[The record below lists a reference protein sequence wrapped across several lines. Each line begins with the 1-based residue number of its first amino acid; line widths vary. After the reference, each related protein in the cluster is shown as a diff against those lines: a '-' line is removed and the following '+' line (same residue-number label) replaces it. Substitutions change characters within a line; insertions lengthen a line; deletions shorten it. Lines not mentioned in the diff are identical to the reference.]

1 MPRIAVRLENDP
13 QLSAGDYLE
22 LTSLAEQRNYEM
34 VWVPEGAGRDSL
46 TQCTFLAAHSNS
58 IKLATGILPIYY
70 RTPMLTAMSAAGLG
84 ALSGGRFILG
94 LGVGHRPSVEGTH
107 GINFR
112 RPLTRMR
119 ETITLVRKLLD
130 GERVSHAGKVFN
142 VGSATLGDAAPA
154 QRVPIYVAA
163 LGPQML
169 ELTGELADGVL
180 LNWTASNYLERAI
193 HHLHEGARKAG
204 RDPSEVDVAGYVRVA
219 VYDERDGDKDGDG
232 DRDAHGNDARSSL
245 REQIARYASNPFYHN
260 FFRGMG
266 FGEDMAAAAEAMQRG
281 NMEEAARA
289 ISQEMQDQ
297 VAVVGNRDECRAE
310 IDRRRNLGLSLPV
323 VAPFTV
329 DEARESYRRV
339 IEAFEG

>member
-13 QLSAGDYLE
+13 QLSTGDYIE
-22 LTSLAEQRNYEM
+22 LATLAEKRRYEM

-46 TQCTFLAAHSNS
+46 TQCTFLAAHTDS

-84 ALSGGRFILG
+84 TLSQGRFILG
-94 LGVGHRPSVEGTH
+94 LGVGHRPSVEGVH
-107 GINFR
+107 GIQFS

-119 ETITLVRKLLD
+119 ETITLVRGLLD
-130 GERVSHAGKVFN
+130 GEQVSQAGQVFN
-142 VGSATLGDAAPA
+142 VGNATLGAAAPS

-169 ELTGELADGVL
+169 ELTGELADGAL
-180 LNWTASNYLERAI
+180 LNWTAANYLEQAI
-193 HHLHEGARKAG
+193 HHLHEGAKKAG

-219 VYDERDGDKDGDG
+219 VSDEGDG
-232 DRDAHGNDARSSL
+232 NGDGARASL
-245 REQIARYASNPFYHN
+245 REQIARYASNPFYCN

-266 FGEDMAAAAEAMQRG
+266 FGEEMAAAEEAMQRG
-281 NMEEAARA
+281 DMAATAGA
-289 ISQEMQDQ
+289 ISREMQDQ
-297 VAVVGNRDECRAE
+297 VAVVGTAEECRAE
-310 IDRRRNLGLSLPV
+310 IEKRRSLGLALPV

-329 DEARESYRRV
+329 DEAKQSYARV

>member
-13 QLSAGDYLE
+13 QLATDDFVE
-22 LTSLAEQRNYEM
+22 LASLAQSRNYEM

-46 TQCTFLAAHSNS
+46 TQLTFLAARTDT

-84 ALSGGRFILG
+84 TLSQGRFILG

-107 GINFR
+107 GIHFR

-119 ETITLVRKLLD
+119 ETITLVRRLLD
-130 GERVSHAGKVFN
+130 GERVAHAGKVFN
-142 VGSATLGDAAPA
+142 VGNASLGSAAPE

-180 LNWTASNYLERAI
+180 LNWTASNYLDRAI
-193 HHLHEGARKAG
+193 SHLHRGANKAG
-204 RDPSEVDVAGYVRVA
+204 RDPAEIDVAGYVRVA
-219 VYDERDGDKDGDG
+219 VSDNLEE
-232 DRDAHGNDARSSL
+232 ARASL
-245 REQIARYASNPFYHN
+245 QGQIARYASNPFYHN

-266 FGEDMAAAAEAMQRG
+266 FGEEMAAAEEAMQRG
-281 NMEEAARA
+281 DIEEAAQS

-297 VAVVGNRDECRAE
+297 VAVVGSPDECRLE
-310 IDRRRNLGLSLPV
+310 IEKRRSLGLNLPV

-329 DEARESYRRV
+329 DEAKESYLRV
-339 IEAFEG
+339 IGAFEG

>member
-13 QLSAGDYLE
+13 QIPPADSLE
-22 LTSLAEQRNYEM
+22 LAALAESRNYEM

-46 TQCTFLAAHSNS
+46 TQLTYLAVNTQRL
-58 IKLATGILPIYY
+58 KLATGILPIYY

-84 ALSGGRFILG
+84 TLSNGRFILG
-94 LGVGHRPSVEGTH
+94 LGVGHRPSVEGSH
-107 GINFR
+107 GIHFG

-119 ETITLVRKLLD
+119 ETITLVRGLLD
-130 GERVSHAGKVFN
+130 GQRVTHSGRVFN
-142 VGSATLGDAAPA
+142 VGSATLGAAAPE

-180 LNWTASNYLERAI
+180 LNWTASRYLERAI
-193 HHLHEGARKAG
+193 HHLRAGAEKAG
-204 RDPSEVDVAGYVRVA
+204 RDPSEIDVAGYVRVA
-219 VYDERDGDKDGDG
+219 VSDSQDE
-232 DRDAHGNDARSSL
+232 ARSSL
-245 REQIARYASNPFYHN
+245 QGQIARYASNPFYHN

-266 FGEDMAAAAEAMQRG
+266 FGEEMAAAEEAMQG
-281 NMEEAARA
+281 GDMEAAGRA
-289 ISQEMQDQ
+289 ISQDMQDQ
-297 VAVVGNRDECRAE
+297 VAVVGTAEECRAE
-310 IDRRRNLGLSLPV
+310 IEKRRSLGLSLPV

-329 DEARESYRRV
+329 DEAKESYQRV